1 MDFWTLTDLQ
11 SKLPVGHVPLG
22 RYPLR
27 CNCFVFSGIRRSI
40 LLRNRG
46 FGLVLAC
53 IAAVIFASTISGRAT
68 SQTRCLPAAITAPNA
83 HSLTVSSASFV
94 GLGLGDRASGVAIAP
109 DCAIVLGVT
118 LSNVSAFADTTNI
131 TNPLAPTSIGGN
143 GAILK
148 LSPDGSQLVKRAKIG
163 GAINDIAV
171 NPTNGDIAIA
181 ADIGVVV
188 LAADLATVRWS
199 DLSQVAARIDIS
211 HDGVVVALRGG
222 TQAQAVGDNGAA
234 KTYTIYNANGTQ
246 RYARASGYTHVA
258 DIAVDA
264 ITQRVF
270 MTGYAQRDG
279 GSCTQLQNA
288 WLKAFDYDGNE
299 QWVNYDYARG
309 VPDANGDCADTRGR
323 RVAVGEDGMV
333 YFAGTSA
340 GGNTIFRWLPSTR
353 QPSVTLNQLGT
364 SANNAK
370 PGSDNYVDPFNTASN
385 HITYVARFEPRTG
398 QHLVG
403 FFLLSR
409 NGQATD
415 ANPRGN
421 TIEPRA
427 IAGDKDGRFYIGGY
441 SAYQIKNRPDVS
453 LNGST
458 TAAYAGSD
466 AWILV
471 TSPDVRQRETWVTF
485 NNGGKGSVRGIV
497 ASRGAAAIAV
507 YVEQGAMFTTANA
520 LQSTAPATIPSGGT
534 QTQSS
539 GYFALWSA
547 QTSASPVACNLDADA
562 NNGVRMTTDA
572 TLAFRYILGR
582 RGGSLVTSVKQ
593 GALNNAAIE
602 QNLGVLYGA
611 RYLDIDGN
619 GVIDAATDGVLLL
632 RALLGFRDEALIA
645 NALGTAPPNGTW
657 RNTATAIRTHL
668 SNACGLPL

>member
-1 MDFWTLTDLQ
+1 MGPLFFAHRAATGASLFPIRLIATLSAL
-11 SKLPVGHVPLG
+11 LP
-22 RYPLR
+22 
-27 CNCFVFSGIRRSI
+27 
-40 LLRNRG
+40 
-46 FGLVLAC
+46 LA
-53 IAAVIFASTISGRAT
+53 IAFNAS
-68 SQTRCLPAAITAPNA
+68 SQTRCVPAIAPAANA
-83 HSLTVSSASFV
+83 HSLTVNSASFV

-109 DCAIVLGVT
+109 DCSVILGVT
-118 LSNVSAFADTTNI
+118 VSNVSAFSDTTNI
-131 TNPLAPTSIGGN
+131 TNPLAPANVGTNGSI
-143 GAILK
+143 LR
-148 LSPDGSQLVKRAKIG
+148 LSADASQLLKRAKIG
-163 GAINDIAV
+163 AAINDIAV

-181 ADIGVVV
+181 ADIGVIV
-188 LAADLATVRWS
+188 LASDLATVRWT
-199 DLSQVAARIDIS
+199 DLSQVAARVDIAS
-211 HDGVVVALRGG
+211 DGVVVALRGG

-234 KTYTIYNANGTQ
+234 KTYTLYNANGTQ
-246 RYARASGYTHVA
+246 RYARTSGYTHVA

-264 ITQRVF
+264 TTQRVF
-270 MTGYAQRDG
+270 VTGYAQRDG
-279 GSCTQLQNA
+279 GSCTQLQIA
-288 WLKAFDYDGNE
+288 WLKAFDYDGVE
-299 QWVNYDYARG
+299 KWVNYDYARG
-309 VPDANGDCADTRGR
+309 VPDTNNDCSDTRGR
-323 RVAVGEDGMV
+323 RVALGEDGMV

-340 GGNTIFRWLPSTR
+340 GGNAIFRWLPSTR
-353 QPSVTLNQLGT
+353 QPGVALNQLGT
-364 SANNAK
+364 LANNMK
-370 PGSDNYVDPFNTASN
+370 PSSDNYADPFNTKSN
-385 HITYVARFEPRTG
+385 HIAYVARFEPRTG

-415 ANPRGN
+415 ANPAGN

-427 IAGDKDGRFYIGGY
+427 IAGDKDGRFYVGGY

-458 TAAYAGSD
+458 MAAYAGSD

-497 ASRGAAAIAV
+497 ASRGAAAVAA

-547 QTSASPVACNLDADA
+547 QTSALPVACNLDADA
-562 NNGVRMTTDA
+562 NNGVRMTSDA

-632 RALLGFRDEALIA
+632 RALLGFRDDALIA

-657 RNTATAIRTHL
+657 RSTATAIRTHL
-668 SNACGLPL
+668 SNVCGLPL